1 MKENRE
7 PLCTERLSEQNTFIS
22 ELLSVSQAASSKD
35 LMLLTIK
42 GPSGMKLLRQKQ
54 EKVSEK

>member
-1 MKENRE
+1 MKENQE
-7 PLCTERLSEQNTFIS
+7 PLCTEWLSEQNTFIS

-35 LMLLTIK
+35 LMLLTKK
-42 GPSGMKLLRQKQ
+42 GPSGMKLLIQKQ